1 MKILII
7 VNDAPY
13 GTERMYNAL
22 RGLQVL
28 SLNVTGS
35 KSKSFLSAMR
45 LVARIKARRCRRATI
60 TYRQC

>member
-22 RGLQVL
+22 PGLQVL

-35 KSKSFLSAMR
+35 KSNIAKR
-45 LVARIKARRCRRATI
+45 LPARIKARRCRRATI